1 MLTLCGFLLLQFS
14 VVVFVVAVAGVGHIT
29 LPRRVKRQL
38 YAEETMRQCHL
49 NIVWGEGEL
58 SQVAGN
64 EFSRSTFCFFFL
76 SSIHGIFFGFLIRNI

>member
-14 VVVFVVAVAGVGHIT
+14 VVVVAVVAGVGHIT

-38 YAEETMRQCHL
+38 YVEETMRECHL
-49 NIVWGEGEL
+49 NIVWGAGEAIPSSWQRIFPL
-58 SQVAGN
+58 YVL
-64 EFSRSTFCFFFL
+64 FFFL